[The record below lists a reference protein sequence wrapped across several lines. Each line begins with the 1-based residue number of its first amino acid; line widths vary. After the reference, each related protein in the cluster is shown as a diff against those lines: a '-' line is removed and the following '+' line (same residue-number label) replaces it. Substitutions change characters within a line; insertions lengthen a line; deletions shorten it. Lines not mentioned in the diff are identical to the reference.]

1 MKISIIS
8 IGKFENSPH
17 KQVFESYL
25 KRLKYKMEL
34 KELDLRNAHNMNAEK
49 LVKGQGELILNALKP
64 GSKVII
70 LDEQGKQFSSME
82 FAKKISDFAVGG
94 DSHLSFVIGGS
105 DGLSKEVLDKADLK
119 ISFGKM
125 TLPHLMVRSVLAEQ
139 LYRAWA
145 INNKHPYHREGKV
158 F

>member
-17 KQVFESYL
+17 KLVFEEYV
-25 KRLKYKMEL
+25 KRLQYKIEL
-34 KELDLRNAHNMNAEK
+34 KELDVKNAHNLSAKEV
-49 LVKGQGELILNALKP
+49 VKEQGELIINTIKN
-64 GSKVII
+64 GSKII
-70 LDEQGKQFSSME
+70 VLDEQGKQFSSVE
-82 FAKKISDFAVGG
+82 LARKISDFAVGG
-94 DSHLSFVIGGS
+94 DSHLSFIIGGS

-125 TLPHLMVRSVLAEQ
+125 TLPHLMVRSVLVEQ

-158 F
+158 